1 MEQMNVPQ
9 AHNLTKGRAS
19 VIIGILDTGVDASH
33 PGEARAGY
41 LTGDT

>member
-19 VIIGILDTGVDASH
+19 VIIGILDTGVDATH
-33 PGEARAGY
+33 PGETHPGH
-41 LTGDT
+41 LTGDM